1 MMLPQPDVACAD
13 FAKAGP
19 VTRIPGLIEGRCL
32 ESVLGD
38 RSRVKFRRNS
48 LVRQQLRKSATKL
61 TSRALAVTT
70 RIVTSPGGSR
80 KELDSMVVEIEL
92 TLCSII
98 QGVALYFLVEN
109 ARAVLSM
116 GQVSAW
122 PYVATGLVI
131 ILLFW
136 SRSLIHTLTLIRWPL
151 EFVHNFF
158 YIACTL
164 VEALAFTHLNDPF
177 TWFVLT
183 ALYAVVVWSL
193 FVYDMRL
200 VALRG
205 RDSAGPAGNR
215 LYARV
220 GGDQLLNIRFLI
232 PVIFA
237 TNVASAV
244 AIYLRPDFFL
254 ARGGHY
260 FLITVQGIGLI
271 GYLSYVIR
279 TYVRLQPLIR
289 ETREEWRAAAD
300 E

>member
-1 MMLPQPDVACAD
+1 
-13 FAKAGP
+13 
-19 VTRIPGLIEGRCL
+19 
-32 ESVLGD
+32 
-38 RSRVKFRRNS
+38 
-48 LVRQQLRKSATKL
+48 
-61 TSRALAVTT
+61 
-70 RIVTSPGGSR
+70 VTSPGGSR

-116 GQVSAW
+116 GQASAW

-193 FVYDMRL
+193 FVYDMRI
-200 VALRG
+200 VALRQ
-205 RDSAGPAGNR
+205 RDSAGPVGSR
-215 LYARV
+215 LYGMV
-220 GGDQLLNIRFLI
+220 GADQLLNIRLLI
-232 PVIFA
+232 PLIFVS
-237 TNVASAV
+237 NVASAT
-244 AIYLRPDFFL
+244 AIYLWPDFFL
-254 ARGGHY
+254 AHNGHY
-260 FLITVQGIGLI
+260 ILIAVQGLGLL
-271 GYLSYVIR
+271 GYLVYVIR
-279 TYVRLQPLIR
+279 TYIHLQPLIVQ
-289 ETREEWRAAAD
+289 TREDWREAA
-300 E
+300 EK

>member
-1 MMLPQPDVACAD
+1 
-13 FAKAGP
+13 
-19 VTRIPGLIEGRCL
+19 
-32 ESVLGD
+32 
-38 RSRVKFRRNS
+38 
-48 LVRQQLRKSATKL
+48 
-61 TSRALAVTT
+61 
-70 RIVTSPGGSR
+70 
-80 KELDSMVVEIEL
+80 MVVEIEL

-116 GQVSAW
+116 GQASAW
-122 PYVATGLVI
+122 PYVVTGLVI

-164 VEALAFTHLNDPF
+164 VEALAFTHLHDPF

-193 FVYDMRL
+193 FVYDMRI

-205 RDSAGPAGNR
+205 RDSAGPVGTR
-215 LYARV
+215 LYALV
-220 GGDQLLNIRFLI
+220 GADQLLNIRLLI
-232 PVIFA
+232 PLIFLFN
-237 TNVASAV
+237 TASAI
-244 AIYLRPDFFL
+244 AIYLRPEFFL

-260 FLITVQGIGLI
+260 ILIGLQAVGLV
-271 GYLSYVIR
+271 GYLTYVIR
-279 TYVRLQPLIR
+279 TYIHLQPLITQ
-289 ETREEWRAAAD
+289 TREEWVDASDREAR
-300 E
+300 

>member
-1 MMLPQPDVACAD
+1 
-13 FAKAGP
+13 
-19 VTRIPGLIEGRCL
+19 
-32 ESVLGD
+32 
-38 RSRVKFRRNS
+38 
-48 LVRQQLRKSATKL
+48 
-61 TSRALAVTT
+61 
-70 RIVTSPGGSR
+70 VTSAGGTR

-109 ARAVLSM
+109 ARAVLTM
-116 GQVSAW
+116 KQVSAW
-122 PYVATGLVI
+122 PYVATALII

-158 YIACTL
+158 YVACTL

-193 FVYDMRL
+193 FIYDMRL

-220 GGDQLLNIRFLI
+220 GRDQLLNIRVLI
-232 PVIFA
+232 PMIFA

-254 ARGGHY
+254 ARNGHY
-260 FLITVQGIGLI
+260 LLVAIQGVGLL
-271 GYLSYVIR
+271 GYLIYVIR
-279 TYVRLQPLIR
+279 TYIRLQPLIR
-289 ETREEWRAAAD
+289 ETREEWRAEA
-300 E
+300 EK

>member
-1 MMLPQPDVACAD
+1 
-13 FAKAGP
+13 
-19 VTRIPGLIEGRCL
+19 
-32 ESVLGD
+32 
-38 RSRVKFRRNS
+38 
-48 LVRQQLRKSATKL
+48 
-61 TSRALAVTT
+61 
-70 RIVTSPGGSR
+70 VTSPGGSR

-109 ARAVLSM
+109 ARQVLSM
-116 GQVSAW
+116 GQASAW
-122 PYVATGLVI
+122 PYIATALII

-183 ALYAVVVWSL
+183 ALYAIVVWLL
-193 FVYDMRL
+193 FVYDMRI

-205 RDSAGPAGNR
+205 RDSAGPVGSR
-215 LYARV
+215 LYALV
-220 GGDQLLNIRFLI
+220 GADQLLNIRVLI
-232 PVIFA
+232 PLIFVSNA
-237 TNVASAV
+237 GSAL
-244 AIYLRPDFFL
+244 AIYLCPDLFL

-260 FLITVQGIGLI
+260 ILIAVQGLGLL
-271 GYLSYVIR
+271 GYLVYVVRAYI
-279 TYVRLQPLIR
+279 RLQPLIT
-289 ETREEWRAAAD
+289 ETREEWRAASD
-300 E
+300 SETR

>member
-1 MMLPQPDVACAD
+1 
-13 FAKAGP
+13 
-19 VTRIPGLIEGRCL
+19 
-32 ESVLGD
+32 
-38 RSRVKFRRNS
+38 
-48 LVRQQLRKSATKL
+48 
-61 TSRALAVTT
+61 
-70 RIVTSPGGSR
+70 VTSPGGSR

-109 ARAVLSM
+109 ARSVLSLD
-116 GQVSAW
+116 QTSAW

-158 YIACTL
+158 YIACAL

-183 ALYAVVVWSL
+183 AFYAVIVWSL
-193 FVYDMRL
+193 FVYDMRI

-205 RDSAGPAGNR
+205 RDSVGPVGSR
-215 LYARV
+215 LYTMV
-220 GGDQLLNIRFLI
+220 GADQLLNIRFLI
-232 PVIFA
+232 PLIFLS
-237 TNVASAV
+237 NVASAV

-254 ARGGHY
+254 AHQGHY
-260 FLITVQGIGLI
+260 ILIAIQGVGLVI
-271 GYLSYVIR
+271 YLAYVIR
-279 TYVRLQPLIR
+279 TYIHLAPLIAQ
-289 ETREEWRAAAD
+289 TREEWRAAA
-300 E
+300 EK